1 MDSRLW
7 SYISYNDK
15 GERRAVDWEFNA
27 WGGLVDGLYFP
38 WDQDALVARKVCE
51 LTNTD
56 SYKTDDFVLEGGS
69 IHVDGE
75 GTVMVTEMCLLHPS
89 RNPHLS
95 KEEIEQKIKRLFE
108 IVKK

>member
-1 MDSRLW
+1 MTNDDSWIRDCGPTFL
-7 SYISYNDK
+7 INDK

-56 SYKTDDFVLEGGS
+56 SYKTEDFVLVPALLRTGNTLPLDQYGCMTGHELFFRLEEPGG
-69 IHVDGE
+69 G
-75 GTVMVTEMCLLHPS
+75 
-89 RNPHLS
+89 
-95 KEEIEQKIKRLFE
+95 
-108 IVKK
+108 